1 MNNTITSLIL
11 MGIIAASW
19 AQYHHGGLG
28 AEFGGGHGGHHEHVD
43 YYVGTPKFLFQPI
56 KHLFKLLILINFCA
70 RFFFFF
76 SFFQSPPHYSFQY
89 AVHDPHTGD
98 VKSQHET
105 REGDVVKGY
114 YTFKEADGTTREVHY
129 TSDKHNGFNAVV
141 KRIGHSVHAPVYGHH
156 Y

>member
-43 YYVGTPKFLFQPI
+43 YY
-56 KHLFKLLILINFCA
+56 
-70 RFFFFF
+70 
-76 SFFQSPPHYSFQY
+76 SPPHYSFQY